1 MEGGHWVGEGV
12 SRGIGMLIRCVER
25 AGSENG
31 NRQGAGNLV
40 TSWRPGIGESMGVTL
55 AEIPAR
61 GGYRD

>member
-40 TSWRPGIGESMGVTL
+40 TSWRPGIEQGMGSL
-55 AEIPAR
+55 W
-61 GGYRD
+61 G